1 MKRYFQMGSAMIED
15 LSGKAKWCKADEAEA
30 EIGKYRKLSVK
41 RGDLLM
47 MANDRIKELE
57 VENAFL
63 RKALEKYA
71 ARCNWN
77 KVMVYRADDNS
88 HLITE
93 YVSIIGGPVIAQKA
107 LK

>member
-1 MKRYFQMGSAMIED
+1 MGLQRYSILGDAIKSEYGDFVI
-15 LSGKAKWCKADEAEA
+15 ADEAEA
-30 EIGKYRKLSVK
+30 RIGKYRKLSVK

>member
-1 MKRYFQMGSAMIED
+1 MGLQRYCFWKED
-15 LSGKAKWCKADEAEA
+15 GNPAPEYESKNGPWVKADEAEA
-30 EIGKYRKLSVK
+30 
-41 RGDLLM
+41 M
-47 MANDRIKELE
+47 IKELKA
-57 VENAFL
+57 ENSKL
-63 RKALEKYA
+63 RKALEEYA
-71 ARCNWN
+71 AMFNWN

>member
-1 MKRYFQMGSAMIED
+1 MGLQRYSILGDAIKSEYGDFV
-15 LSGKAKWCKADEAEA
+15 LSDEAEA
-30 EIGKYRKLSVK
+30 
-41 RGDLLM
+41 
-47 MANDRIKELE
+47 RIKELE